1 MVLKD
6 KKTESK
12 AFLNENIPF
21 SRVLLISED
30 GKEKQE
36 ITRLEALSQAKK
48 SGLDLLC
55 VAPSA
60 NPPVCKL
67 VNYYQLSKKNKK
79 PKKNIC
85 HEIKVSLRITD
96 HDLNTK
102 LTQIQKWIEKGDM
115 VKFNLVLTGREKS
128 QQELARE
135 KCQRWI
141 KKLQEQSPKISL
153 MGNIRQHFNSIYFF
167 LGRKK

>member
-6 KKTESK
+6 KKVESK

-36 ITRLEALSQAKK
+36 TTRLEALDKAKK
-48 SGLDLLC
+48 SGLDLFC

-67 VNYYQLSKKNKK
+67 VNYYQLSKKKR
-79 PKKNIC
+79 
-85 HEIKVSLRITD
+85 S
-96 HDLNTK
+96 
-102 LTQIQKWIEKGDM
+102 
-115 VKFNLVLTGREKS
+115 
-128 QQELARE
+128 
-135 KCQRWI
+135 
-141 KKLQEQSPKISL
+141 
-153 MGNIRQHFNSIYFF
+153 
-167 LGRKK
+167 

>member
-1 MVLKD
+1 MVLKN
-6 KKTESK
+6 KRTEGQ

-30 GKEKQE
+30 GQEKQE
-36 ITRLEALSQAKK
+36 ITRLEALNQARK

-67 VNYYQLSKKNKK
+67 VNYYQISKKKKK
-79 PKKNIC
+79 PKESIC
-85 HEIKVSLRITD
+85 HKVKVSFKIED

-102 LTQIQKWIEKGDM
+102 LTQIQKWIEKGDI
-115 VKFNLVLTGREKS
+115 VKFNLVLTGPEKS

-135 KCQRWI
+135 KCQ
-141 KKLQEQSPKISL
+141 K
-153 MGNIRQHFNSIYFF
+153 
-167 LGRKK
+167 